1 MSVYNPNERQKK
13 ILNVL
18 EQRENARVS
27 ELSDLLGVSVATIRR
42 DLNKLREMGEIERFH
57 GGAVLSLPSAPE
69 PPVIQRSNENIT
81 EKERIGKTA
90 AALIQDG
97 DVIFIGSGTTA
108 LEVARNLLGYKNLT
122 VITNSLTVINKLGN
136 DGNITLVS
144 TGGIF
149 RRSELSFIGHL
160 TENALSELRPQ
171 KVIMGIR
178 AISLQDGLTN
188 EYLPEVNTDRAIIR
202 AASEVIIVADH
213 SKFGKVS
220 TAFVAPINAIH
231 KLVTDDRTSKEI
243 IASIQAQGVEVIV
256 C

>member
-1 MSVYNPNERQKK
+1 MGVYNPNERQKK
-13 ILNVL
+13 ILDLL
-18 EQRENARVS
+18 EERENARVS
-27 ELSDLLGVSVATIRR
+27 ELSELLGVSVATIRR

-57 GGAVLSLPSAPE
+57 GGAVISLPSAPE
-69 PPVIQRSNENIT
+69 PPVIQRSGENIA
-81 EKERIGKTA
+81 EKERIGKAA
-90 AALIQDG
+90 AALVQDG

-108 LEVARNLLGYKNLT
+108 LEVARNLVGSKNLT
-122 VITNSLTVINKLGN
+122 VITNALTVVNMLSN
-136 DGNITLVS
+136 EESITLVS

-149 RRSELSFIGHL
+149 RMSELSFIGHL
-160 TENALSELRPQ
+160 AEHALSELRPQ

-188 EYLPEVNTDRAIIR
+188 DYLPEVNTDRAIIH
-202 AASEVIIVADH
+202 AASEVIVVADN

-220 TAFVAPINAIH
+220 TAFVAPISAIH

-243 IASIQAQGVEVIV
+243 IASIQALGVEVIL